1 MKLSEVILKM
11 KKKAIH
17 AEYRKTSESF
27 PEWLKYEVTILAED
41 GTTTKVPAYG
51 KDLQDALS
59 RVVHDEK
66 VEKVEKKVKRIPDI
80 IWVIM
85 WFGYMLGLVEL
96 TYLMS
101 DYNEFDGLF
110 FIGGMVI
117 LTTAI
122 LSIKNWLRLRNI
134 SK

>member
-1 MKLSEVILKM
+1 
-11 KKKAIH
+11 
-17 AEYRKTSESF
+17 
-27 PEWLKYEVTILAED
+27 
-41 GTTTKVPAYG
+41 
-51 KDLQDALS
+51 
-59 RVVHDEK
+59 
-66 VEKVEKKVKRIPDI
+66 
-80 IWVIM
+80 M

-96 TYLMS
+96 TYLIS

-110 FIGGMVI
+110 FIGGMLI

>member
-1 MKLSEVILKM
+1 M

-17 AEYRKTSESF
+17 AEYRKISESF

-66 VEKVEKKVKRIPDI
+66 VEKVEKKLANKGFVDRAPAEVVKEHHERMED
-80 IWVIM
+80 W
-85 WFGYMLGLVEL
+85 
-96 TYLMS
+96 
-101 DYNEFDGLF
+101 
-110 FIGGMVI
+110 
-117 LTTAI
+117 
-122 LSIKNWLRLRNI
+122 RNKLEHTKK
-134 SK
+134 SLEALESAES